1 MNIKLDRDTI
11 TPELKHIMREVKSP
25 LPLYQAGAKAV
36 QVELTKHLRALEAR
50 GNKRGWPSKKFFAG
64 GPDSVEKRVGVASI
78 SNSGAEITIAD
89 PRFVHRIEGGTV
101 TPKRR
106 KLLAI
111 PLTAE
116 AYRLSGTGSL
126 RESMPGLK
134 VWRFPRGLFL
144 VKETEERRTKSGKV
158 TKGKGGGISRMRVL
172 PLFKLVRSVTHSPKP
187 DEMPKAA
194 ELGAAAGRAMLTAAR
209 LLLKATPQ

>member
-11 TPELKHIMREVKSP
+11 TPELKRLMREVKNP

-36 QVELTKHLRALEAR
+36 QVALTKHLRSLQAC
-50 GNKRGWPSKKFFAG
+50 GNKHGWLSQHFFAG
-64 GPDSVEKRVGVASI
+64 GPDSVEKRVGIASI
-78 SNSGAEITIAD
+78 TSRSAEITIAD

-111 PLTAE
+111 PLTDE
-116 AYRLSGTGSL
+116 AYRASGKGSI

-144 VKETEERRTKSGKV
+144 VKELEGRRTKNGKV
-158 TKGKGGGISRMRVL
+158 TKGQGGGLSRIRLL
-172 PLFKLVRSVTHSPKP
+172 PMFKLVRSATHSPKP
-187 DEMPKAA
+187 DEMPKSAY
-194 ELGAAAGRAMLTAAR
+194 LGAAAARILFRAQ
-209 LLLKATPQ
+209 PQ